1 MNRTRSEAL
10 YEEALTHIVGGVNSP
25 SRSFKAVGGG
35 APVFMKRG
43 QGAHFWDEDGNRY
56 IDYLC
61 AYGPIILG
69 HAHPHV
75 TEAIVRAAQTGV
87 LYGTPTE
94 LEIKLARMLK
104 SAIPSL
110 DKVRFVNSG
119 TEAVMTVIR
128 VARAFTGRSK
138 IIKFAGCYHG
148 HSDLV
153 LVAAGSGPSTLG
165 TPDSAGVPQSIAG
178 EVITVPFNDL
188 DALAAALERW
198 GAETA
203 AVMVEPIVGNFGMV
217 MPKPGFLEGLGKL
230 AREHGALVIY
240 DEVIT
245 AFRFHYGSAQTYE
258 GLVPEPIRAD
268 SLDGPGTASA
278 ASLANAPAAASL
290 ANAADA
296 ASPPGTAAA
305 DAADARA
312 AFFRAIRP
320 DLTALGKIIGGG
332 LPIGA
337 YGGRREIMEQ
347 VAPLGPAYQAGTMAG
362 NPASIAS
369 GIACLEA
376 LAEPGVYAQMDK
388 LAVRLTDGI
397 AESARRHGIPL
408 TVNRIRGSFS
418 THFCDHPVTNYDE
431 AKDTDGEAF
440 ARFFRLMLD
449 KGICLAPSKYEAWFL
464 TTAHTEADIT
474 YTLEA
479 AEASF
484 ARMAERAD

>member
-1 MNRTRSEAL
+1 MSMSSQNRSEAL
-10 YEEALTHIVGGVNSP
+10 YKEALEHIVGGVNSP

-35 APVFMKRG
+35 APVFMKRA
-43 QGAHFWDEDGNRY
+43 QGAYFWDEDGNRY
-56 IDYLC
+56 IDYLA

-75 TEAIVRAAQTGV
+75 TEAIVRAAQNGT

-94 LEIKLARMLK
+94 LEIRFARMIK
-104 SAIPSL
+104 EAIPSL

-119 TEAVMTVIR
+119 TEAVMTTIR
-128 VARAFTGRSK
+128 VARAFTGRTK

-165 TPDSAGVPQSIAG
+165 TPDSAGVPGSIAQ

-188 DALAAALERW
+188 NALEAALARW
-198 GAETA
+198 GGETA

-217 MPKPGFLEGLGKL
+217 MPQPGFLAGLCRM
-230 AREHGALVIY
+230 ARAHGALVIY

-245 AFRFHYGSAQTYE
+245 AFRFHYGSAQTFA
-258 GLVPEPIRAD
+258 GL
-268 SLDGPGTASA
+268 L
-278 ASLANAPAAASL
+278 PAE
-290 ANAADA
+290 
-296 ASPPGTAAA
+296 AAA
-305 DAADARA
+305 DDADGTKRA
-312 AFFRAIRP
+312 AACKAIEP

-337 YGGRREIMEQ
+337 YGGRKEIMEQ

-362 NPASIAS
+362 NPASISA

-376 LAEPGVYAQMDK
+376 LAKPGVYDRLDA
-388 LAVRLTDGI
+388 LAARLTAGI
-397 AESARRHGIPL
+397 ADAARRHGVPL
-408 TVNRIRGSFS
+408 TINRIRGAFS
-418 THFCDHPVTNYDE
+418 THFCDHPVTNYAE
-431 AKDTDGEAF
+431 AQDTDGEAF

-449 KGICLAPSKYEAWFL
+449 QGICLAPSKYEAWFL
-464 TTAHTEADIT
+464 TTAHTEQDVEDTIAAADN
-474 YTLEA
+474 A
-479 AEASF
+479 FRS
-484 ARMAERAD
+484 MK